1 MEHYHLLFNKSSVY
15 IGCQR
20 QLTGGFQNQDRILQR
35 QRDHR
40 LKETEGLLL
49 PQCLHS
55 VPLSDR
61 HRLHESDLP
70 SEQLQV
76 ASAQGFNKSL
86 SSLNP
91 QRPSDDSPDNPPGD
105 DLQPTSYQRQ

>member
-1 MEHYHLLFNKSSVY
+1 MNKSSVY

-35 QRDHR
+35 QCDHR
-40 LKETEGLLL
+40 VEETEGLLL

-61 HRLHESDLP
+61 HRLHESHLP
-70 SEQLQV
+70 CEQLQV
-76 ASAQGFNKSL
+76 ASPPLFYYLIA
-86 SSLNP
+86 SLNP
-91 QRPSDDSPDNPPGD
+91 QRPSDDSPHYPPGD
-105 DLQPTSYQRQ
+105 DV